1 MPNTPLK
8 GDYNTYIGAR
18 YVPIIGGMWNQ
29 QTEYEPLTIV
39 MYQGSSFTSKTFVP
53 KGTQIDN
60 TTYWVRTANY
70 DEQVEFYRSEVQQFK
85 KDIDASEAEY
95 IATVKKAQ
103 SEYEASI
110 TKQQNEYEASITKQ
124 QNEYEASITKQQNDY
139 ENNLTVRQDNYE
151 TKTTSEVEQ
160 FKKDIDASQ
169 AEYEASITK
178 QQNDYENNLTVRQNN
193 YETKTTSEVQQY
205 KKDID
210 ASEAEYIATVQKG
223 QEDFNSS
230 ITKQQNDYE
239 NELTKKFS
247 SLAQSVSAPNFVN
260 STSEMTDSG
269 KIYVLMPGG
278 DVYYYNG
285 TTFVDSGIT
294 YSANITNLSVFRH
307 IITVGS
313 SDSNYSTY
321 LPDVNDVAPNTI
333 YILNGTLNH
342 SHTNNPAN
350 LPYWD
355 VFSRGIIL
363 KNYCPIQGNKSANV
377 IQELY
382 TMDTPEH
389 WFRFAYLWQN
399 KLNWTDWECVY
410 NENLKVLKSL
420 ITVGD
425 SNSNYTSL
433 LPDADKAAT
442 NTIYI
447 MTGSVH
453 SNGTGTPANFPR
465 WDATGQFVFKNYTT
479 LNRNAP
485 TNAIQELYCT
495 TNSVRW
501 FRFASLEQ
509 DGLVWSDWKSVGTDS
524 GSLLSVFRHII
535 TVGSSDSNYSTYL
548 PDVNDVAPNT
558 IYILNGTL
566 NHSHTNNPANLPY
579 WDVFSRGII
588 LKNYCPIQGNK
599 SANVIQE
606 LYTMDTPEHWFRFAY
621 LWQNKL
627 NWTDW
632 ECVYNENLKVLKSLI
647 TVGDS
652 NSNYTSLL
660 PDADKAATNTIYIM
674 TGSVHSN
681 GTGTPANFPRWDAT
695 GQFVF
700 KNYTTLNRNAPT
712 NAIQELYCTTNSVR
726 WFRFASLEQ
735 DGLVWSDW
743 KSVGTDRGSLYIK
756 VGANE
761 EFTSVLEAVTIAEQ
775 KMNSTVYIESGTY
788 DIVQECKN
796 KFGND
801 FFANE
806 SLQYRGIPLGNFI
819 HIIGS
824 SGAKLIADLTG
835 TGFSASA
842 IKWFSIFNSG
852 DSNPELKN
860 TGFTLENINA
870 TIIGGRYVVHD
881 EHGGV
886 LDQYTNHYKH
896 CHFRKEKG
904 NSAFK
909 NVVGGGLGEHGFITF
924 DGCTFESDIDSDTV
938 YYHNSLYSNSGTFN
952 SNVYFENCWFKNNS
966 VHSDPLGTSS
976 NKSYMYVIGCKLKSM
991 PTGGNS
997 DSNFEIISW
1006 NNDIT

>member
-139 ENNLTVRQDNYE
+139 ENNLTVRQ
-151 TKTTSEVEQ
+151 
-160 FKKDIDASQ
+160 
-169 AEYEASITK
+169 
-178 QQNDYENNLTVRQNN
+178 NN

-294 YSANITNLSVFRH
+294 YSANITN
-307 IITVGS
+307 
-313 SDSNYSTY
+313 
-321 LPDVNDVAPNTI
+321 
-333 YILNGTLNH
+333 
-342 SHTNNPAN
+342 
-350 LPYWD
+350 
-355 VFSRGIIL
+355 
-363 KNYCPIQGNKSANV
+363 
-377 IQELY
+377 
-382 TMDTPEH
+382 
-389 WFRFAYLWQN
+389 
-399 KLNWTDWECVY
+399 
-410 NENLKVLKSL
+410 
-420 ITVGD
+420 
-425 SNSNYTSL
+425 
-433 LPDADKAAT
+433 
-442 NTIYI
+442 
-447 MTGSVH
+447 
-453 SNGTGTPANFPR
+453 
-465 WDATGQFVFKNYTT
+465 
-479 LNRNAP
+479 
-485 TNAIQELYCT
+485 
-495 TNSVRW
+495 
-501 FRFASLEQ
+501 
-509 DGLVWSDWKSVGTDS
+509 
-524 GSLLSVFRHII
+524 LSVFRHII

>member
-18 YVPIIGGMWNQ
+18 YVPIIGGMWNR

-39 MYQGSSFTSKTFVP
+39 MYQGSSYTSKTFVP

-70 DEQVEFYRSEVQQFK
+70 DEQVEFYRQ
-85 KDIDASEAEY
+85 
-95 IATVKKAQ
+95 
-103 SEYEASI
+103 
-110 TKQQNEYEASITKQ
+110 
-124 QNEYEASITKQQNDY
+124 
-139 ENNLTVRQDNYE
+139 
-151 TKTTSEVEQ
+151 
-160 FKKDIDASQ
+160 
-169 AEYEASITK
+169 
-178 QQNDYENNLTVRQNN
+178 
-193 YETKTTSEVQQY
+193 EVQQY

-210 ASEAEYIATVQKG
+210 ASEAEYIATVQKA

-247 SLAQSVSAPNFVN
+247 SLTQSVSAPNFVN
-260 STSEMTDSG
+260 STSEMTDIG

-313 SDSNYSTY
+313 SNSNYSTY
-321 LPDVNDVAPNTI
+321 LPDVNDAAPNTI

-363 KNYCPIQGNKSANV
+363 KNYCPVQGNISTNI

-382 TMDTPEH
+382 TMDSPEH
-389 WFRFAYLWQN
+389 WFRFAYLGQDG
-399 KLNWTDWECVY
+399 LIWTDWDSVY
-410 NENLKVLKSL
+410 NENVKVLKSV
-420 ITVGD
+420 ITVGA

-433 LPDADKAAT
+433 LPDADKAAS

-453 SNGTGTPANFPR
+453 SDGTGTPANFPR
-465 WDATGQFVFKNYTT
+465 WDASGQFILKNYTS
-479 LNRNAP
+479 LMGKGP
-485 TNAIQELYCT
+485 TNFPANAIQELYCNT
-495 TNSVRW
+495 SSVHWYRW
-501 FRFASLEQ
+501 AYLNES
-509 DGLVWSDWKSVGTDS
+509 GLV
-524 GSLLSVFRHII
+524 F
-535 TVGSSDSNYSTYL
+535 SN
-548 PDVNDVAPNT
+548 
-558 IYILNGTL
+558 
-566 NHSHTNNPANLPY
+566 
-579 WDVFSRGII
+579 
-588 LKNYCPIQGNK
+588 
-599 SANVIQE
+599 
-606 LYTMDTPEHWFRFAY
+606 
-621 LWQNKL
+621 
-627 NWTDW
+627 
-632 ECVYNENLKVLKSLI
+632 
-647 TVGDS
+647 
-652 NSNYTSLL
+652 
-660 PDADKAATNTIYIM
+660 
-674 TGSVHSN
+674 
-681 GTGTPANFPRWDAT
+681 
-695 GQFVF
+695 
-700 KNYTTLNRNAPT
+700 
-712 NAIQELYCTTNSVR
+712 
-726 WFRFASLEQ
+726 
-735 DGLVWSDW
+735 W

-796 KFGND
+796 KFGNN

-835 TGFSASA
+835 TGFSESA
-842 IKWFSIFNSG
+842 ITWFSIFNSG
-852 DSNPELKN
+852 DSNPEFKN

-924 DGCTFESDIDSDTV
+924 DGCTFESDIDDDTV
-938 YYHNSLYSNSGTFN
+938 YYHNSLYSKSGTFN

-966 VHSDPLGTSS
+966 VHSSPLGTSS
-976 NKSYMYVIGCKLKSM
+976 NKSYMYVIGCKLKST